1 MKKPKRVFCK
11 ENPLRFFDLNIFR
24 IESLK
29 NQIYSAKET
38 SQMHHLRVSTL
49 IIVLSLLISGC
60 ATKPTL
66 PVERYFWPPLPDRP
80 RIEWLHSYS
89 SQLDIDK
96 SDFQR
101 FKSAVV
107 GEDAPIS
114 LIKPIEVKS
123 DVNNNKFYV
132 SDVGA
137 GSVFV
142 FDLQQRE
149 VRFLVPGEGSPP
161 LVYPLGLALDQDSN
175 LYLLE
180 RRHNNIFVFDQSERL
195 IRTFNIDNIAKK
207 PVGLAINKKKGQLF
221 VTDGA
226 ANKVHVLDLKGKLL
240 FSIGG
245 AGDKNGSFNLPVAV
259 AINSK
264 GEILVADTFNARV
277 QIFDENGVFRRSFGK
292 RGDGTGDFQLIKSLA
307 VDSDDNIYVIDGRS
321 HKIDIFNTAGE
332 LLLVLGDYYA
342 VSSTGKRAPGGFAVP
357 VSIDI
362 DSNDTIR
369 VVDQL
374 NSRVQVFQYL
384 SDAYLKKHPLEY
396 R

>member
-1 MKKPKRVFCK
+1 MHL
-11 ENPLRFFDLNIFR
+11 LRAYTLN
-24 IESLK
+24 
-29 NQIYSAKET
+29 A
-38 SQMHHLRVSTL
+38 M
-49 IIVLSLLISGC
+49 LLFLCSGC
-60 ATKPTL
+60 AMKSAL

-80 RIEWLHSYS
+80 RIEWLRSYS
-89 SQLDIDK
+89 SQLDMDK
-96 SDFQR
+96 TDFQR

-107 GEDAPIS
+107 GDDAPIS

-123 DVNNNKFYV
+123 DAKNNKFFV

-137 GSVFV
+137 SSVFV

-149 VRFLVPGEGSPP
+149 VRFLVPGEDSPP
-161 LVYPLGLALDQDSN
+161 IVYPLGLALDQDNN

-180 RRHNNIFVFDQSERL
+180 RRYNNIFVFDQNERM
-195 IRTFNIDNIAKK
+195 IRTFNIDKIAKK
-207 PVGLAINKKKGQLF
+207 PIGLAINTKKGQLF

-245 AGDKNGSFNLPVAV
+245 AGEINGSFNLPVAV

-277 QIFDENGVFRRSFGK
+277 QAFDENGVFRRSFGK

-321 HKIDIFNTAGE
+321 NKINIFNTAGE
-332 LLLVLGDYYA
+332 LLLVLGDFYA

-362 DSNDTIR
+362 DSNDVIH

-384 SDAYLKKHPLEY
+384 SDAYLKKHPLKY
-396 R
+396 P